1 MNPESC
7 NFVIESLMEHAPALY
22 GFAYA
27 RLRDHH
33 LAQDLVQDAL
43 VAAWKSQGSY
53 QADSPLLTW
62 LTGILRHKILD
73 HHRSTARRPSVSIE
87 ENDACFQSLDAL
99 YNENGDWTIDPNH
112 GMGALNQSPAKA
124 AQNTDLRKWIA
135 HCMDKLPPRL
145 HLLFAAREVDE
156 LPVAEAAKLAG
167 ITEGSAAV
175 MLTRARQAL
184 RLCLQE
190 SLNR

>member
-1 MNPESC
+1 MNPESAS
-7 NFVIESLMEHAPALY
+7 FVIESLMEHAPALY

-33 LAQDLVQDAL
+33 LAEDLVQDAL

-53 QADSPLLTW
+53 QADSPLFTW

-73 HHRSTARRPSVSIE
+73 HHRSAARRPVVSIE
-87 ENDACFQSLDAL
+87 DNNTGSESLDGL
-99 YNENGDWTIDPNH
+99 YDENGDWSIDPNH
-112 GMGALNQSPAKA
+112 GMGTLTQSPSKA
-124 AQNTDLRKWIA
+124 AQNSDLRKWIA
-135 HCMDKLPPRL
+135 HCMEKLPPRL

-156 LPVAEAAKLAG
+156 LPVAEAASLAG
-167 ITEGSAAV
+167 VTEGSAAV

>member
-1 MNPESC
+1 MNSEKGPLL
-7 NFVIESLMEHAPALY
+7 IDSLIEHAPALY
-22 GFAYA
+22 GFAYS
-27 RLRDHH
+27 RLKDHH

-43 VAAWKSQGSY
+43 VAAWKSAASY
-53 QADSPLLTW
+53 QKDSPLLTW

-73 HHRSTARRPSVSIE
+73 HHRSAARRPVASIE
-87 ENDACFQSLDAL
+87 ENETCFQSLNGL
-99 YNENGDWTIDPNH
+99 YDHNGDWTIDPNH
-112 GMGALNQSPAKA
+112 GMASLSQSPAKA
-124 AQNTDLRKWIA
+124 AQNSDLRKWIA
-135 HCMDKLPPRL
+135 FCLEKLPPRL

-167 ITEGSAAV
+167 LTEGSAAV

>member
-1 MNPESC
+1 M
-7 NFVIESLMEHAPALY
+7 LMEQAPALY

-43 VAAWKSQGSY
+43 VAAWKSWSHYQGG
-53 QADSPLLTW
+53 SPLLTW

-73 HHRSTARRPSVSIE
+73 HHRVSSRRPALSSPPE
-87 ENDACFQSLDAL
+87 KEGHALEDDLFDACGS
-99 YNENGDWTIDPNH
+99 WKIDPNH
-112 GMGALNQSPAKA
+112 GMSPLLQSPAKA
-124 AQNTDLRKWIA
+124 AQNADLRKWIA

-145 HLLFAAREVDE
+145 HLLFTAREVDE
-156 LPVAEAAKLAG
+156 LPVPEAAKLAG
-167 ITEGSAAV
+167 VTEGSAAV
-175 MLTRARQAL
+175 LLTRARQAL

-190 SLNR
+190 SLAR

>member
-1 MNPESC
+1 VNPQSG
-7 NFVIESLMEHAPALY
+7 NNVIDSLMEHAPALY

-33 LAQDLVQDAL
+33 LAEDLVQDSL
-43 VAAWKSQGSY
+43 IVGWKSWEDYQGGS
-53 QADSPLLTW
+53 SLLTW

-73 HHRSTARRPSVSIE
+73 HHRASSRRPVVSIE
-87 ENDACFQSLDAL
+87 ENNDGRHSTDELFNA
-99 YNENGDWTIDPNH
+99 NGDWTIDPNR
-112 GMGALNQSPAKA
+112 GMQSLMQSPAKA
-124 AQNTDLRKWIA
+124 AQNSDLRRWIA
-135 HCMDKLPPRL
+135 FCMEKLPARL
-145 HLLFAAREVDE
+145 YLLFAAREVDE
-156 LPVAEAAKLAG
+156 MPVADAARLAG
-167 ITEGSAAV
+167 VTEGSAAV